1 MQRIQVMLDD
11 NLAVKLK
18 QKADEAGLSISSY
31 TRILLNDKL
40 SKKKLSVMDQAMLDL
55 NNSDGDEV
63 VSLKELK
70 NELAAWIKNADR

>member
-18 QKADEAGLSISSY
+18 QKAHEAGLSISSY

-55 NNSDGDEV
+55 NNSEDDQV

-70 NELAAWIKNADR
+70 DELAAWIKNADR